1 MSTQKNVF
9 SSLSLFIFLLGVP
22 AGGGVPNLVPAPS
35 SRLSG
40 FPLQVPAAAGS
51 FPLQSLT
58 LQHCSLT
65 LFLFLI
71 LPGGHEGTPLRFR
84 FPTLFLFL
92 ILVRPYKFH
101 SKHPCKKKAALADGL
116 FLTKTYQT

>member
-71 LPGGHEGTPLRFR
+71 LPGGHKGTPLRFCS
-84 FPTLFLFL
+84 PKLFLFL
-92 ILVRPYKFH
+92 ILLRPDSSAPRHCFC
-101 SKHPCKKKAALADGL
+101 S
-116 FLTKTYQT
+116 